1 MVCWLNEGTQ
11 EPSLSNSLIW
21 KVWKL
26 RFRRIVTLRSRLS
39 QLSVMPLL
47 SLSLNSVWIL
57 YHRRGSKL
65 HLLIKPV
72 KLRIKKNHSI
82 RGLLLFDLV
91 LIYSASNIWRR
102 IFVCLFVAFYVFSG
116 LIILISFY
124 LFTWGSEHS
133 PNWFLLLLHH
143 YSFLNVISQ
152 IVHKGFQCALI
163 YETVHTKSPP
173 THTFLCSVKSV

>member
-39 QLSVMPLL
+39 KLSVMPLL

-72 KLRIKKNHSI
+72 KLRIKKKFHQGTSAL
-82 RGLLLFDLV
+82 RPCSDLQCFKH
-91 LIYSASNIWRR
+91 LKAD
-102 IFVCLFVAFYVFSG
+102 FCLFVCCFLCLLWVDHPYFF
-116 LIILISFY
+116 LSFHMGFRT
-124 LFTWGSEHS
+124 FTKLVS
-133 PNWFLLLLHH
+133 PLLLHH

-173 THTFLCSVKSV
+173 HTFLCSVKSV